1 MDTTQRV
8 HAARRRKNEKNTKLR
23 RKKYEKAVTEDD
35 MMQKLRSILWE
46 NTRKPSSSWYL
57 NFKFKISAPNFK
69 DFPDN
74 PNYFYQ
80 HTEAGCTYTFK
91 TKIHV

>member
-35 MMQKLRSILWE
+35 MMQKLRSIL
-46 NTRKPSSSWYL
+46 
-57 NFKFKISAPNFK
+57 
-69 DFPDN
+69 
-74 PNYFYQ
+74 
-80 HTEAGCTYTFK
+80 
-91 TKIHV
+91 